1 LRKLRKLV
9 CFARRRFAKEHAA
22 APDLPFSSLAIFA
35 LLAPRACNSPRRPR
49 TGTDTEESAMTR
61 ETKVGAVVA
70 ISFLSLVGVV
80 VVSKWRNQGADPETV
95 QNAPENPESQA
106 KQQAPPPAPEAKPAP
121 KGPIENARFDQP
133 VLVGDLPKQLPGGE
147 ESNNNTNN
155 GLPMLPALEP
165 GVLPPLPAMSEDEK
179 RKQLAEQIARQKNDL
194 PALPPLPGA
203 GQPNG
208 VETTLNNAAA
218 KVDEAKQKTANA
230 VNQGASTLL
239 SGADEF
245 FTRANDKLNKDA
257 AKLDTNAAKVNDT
270 VNGGVQVA
278 NDKVNKAANKAEQQ
292 LNALINQGNAEL
304 NKGVDKINSALPPLP
319 PPPAALNP
327 SSTGNSPLPPL
338 PMPVEANPLLPMP
351 APPAAPGAPGAKDK
365 LPVLPE
371 PAAINTGVPVP
382 ALTSNN
388 PQPPLPAPLPP
399 VTNSDTA
406 RPTISAPAP
415 NPVVNTPPA
424 PNPLLNN
431 PVANSPR
438 ANIASVPPVIDAKT
452 SMPPIPAPSNVQVR
466 DSETIKYPVKG
477 GETLEAISKARYG
490 SEKYAKAILAYNRD
504 FAPMGTLLTATL
516 QPGQNIL
523 LPSADF
529 LEDRYAAAIGA
540 ASVAPISI
548 NPPIPA
554 PAPPIPMPGAGAKT
568 EAAAKTYRVPAA
580 GQFIFDIAIRTLG
593 DGNRW
598 SEIYRLNPNIN
609 PQQPIPGGSELR
621 LPANAKLP

>member
-1 LRKLRKLV
+1 
-9 CFARRRFAKEHAA
+9 
-22 APDLPFSSLAIFA
+22 
-35 LLAPRACNSPRRPR
+35 
-49 TGTDTEESAMTR
+49 MTR

-106 KQQAPPPAPEAKPAP
+106 KPQTPPPAPEAKPAP
-121 KGPIENARFDQP
+121 KGPVENARFDQP
-133 VLVGDLPKQLPGGE
+133 VLVGDLPRQLPGGE
-147 ESNNNTNN
+147 ESNNGGN

-179 RKQLAEQIARQKNDL
+179 RKQLAEQIAKQKNDL

-208 VETTLNNAAA
+208 VDTTLNNAAA
-218 KVDEAKQKTANA
+218 KVDEAKQKAAKA
-230 VNQGASTLL
+230 VNQGANALVN
-239 SGADEF
+239 GVDDF

-257 AKLDTNAAKVNDT
+257 AKLDKQANDRISQGLNQVDKNVAKMNDT

-304 NKGVDKINSALPPLP
+304 NKGVDRINSALPPLP
-319 PPPAALNP
+319 PPPAAVSPGNP
-327 SSTGNSPLPPL
+327 GSSPLPPL
-338 PMPVEANPLLPMP
+338 PMPAEANPLLPMP
-351 APPAAPGAPGAKDK
+351 AAPGAVVTKDK
-365 LPVLPE
+365 LPALPE

-382 ALTSNN
+382 APTINN

-406 RPTISAPAP
+406 RPMIPAPAP
-415 NPVVNTPPA
+415 NPGVNTPPA

-431 PVANSPR
+431 PVANTPR
-438 ANIASVPPVIDAKT
+438 ANIGSVPPVIDAKA

-523 LPSADF
+523 LPSADY

-540 ASVAPISI
+540 GSVAPISI

-568 EAAAKTYRVPAA
+568 EAAAKTYRVPAT

-609 PQQPIPGGSELR
+609 PQQPIPGGTELR